1 MTPTPGA
8 PEDLSERPLC
18 KADIEGILVMD
29 ELVDRAGKVRLIRE
43 RQTLDQVHQNEITVT
58 DSVF

>member
-1 MTPTPGA
+1 MDRGPTAPLRHVDQKLQFLPEA
-8 PEDLSERPLC
+8 PE
-18 KADIEGILVMD
+18 V
-29 ELVDRAGKVRLIRE
+29 LVDRAGKVRLIRE

>member
-29 ELVDRAGKVRLIRE
+29 GSGAYRTSQACRPKTAIPPGSPG
-43 RQTLDQVHQNEITVT
+43 
-58 DSVF
+58 SVGGSGG